1 MNYTDGQ
8 EVMLGDEVLI
18 DGQRTG
24 IVVACMDSG
33 QYSTQYSEND
43 WAYLMEGA
51 LIDTDFGGLIHYK
64 NSANERIELVKR
76 DG

>member
-8 EVMLGDEVLI
+8 EAMLGDEVLI

-24 IVVACMDSG
+24 IVVACIDSG

-43 WAYLMEGA
+43 WAFLMEGA

-64 NSANERIELVKR
+64 NTANEIILLVKR